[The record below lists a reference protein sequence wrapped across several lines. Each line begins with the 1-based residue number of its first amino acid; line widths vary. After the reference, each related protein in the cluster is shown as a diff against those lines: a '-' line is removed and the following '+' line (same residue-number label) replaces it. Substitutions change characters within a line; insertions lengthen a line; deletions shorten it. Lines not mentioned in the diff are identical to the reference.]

1 MKNNRAYVPVD
12 VVSLHQD
19 FDVWYADGEAF
30 LKFTGPWSSER
41 DKVTIFGRMG
51 GEMGCIKPDPKALAY
66 YLKLERWEYV
76 FHTRR
81 IFKDYYVNG
90 MRWQINGS
98 LSNPPLDFLLE
109 DEREEGD
116 LVKDVHVRVVDFKNR
131 GQCFEVR
138 SKDVAK
144 LRIAVAAVVA
154 MAVKEEYRGL
164 SEGLDAKNASR
175 LKRMKN
181 WIFSGKGKTY
191 EELLADEA
199 LTQGL

>member
-1 MKNNRAYVPVD
+1 MKTNRAYIPVD
-12 VVSLHQD
+12 AVSRHQD
-19 FDVWYADGEAF
+19 FDAWYADGETF
-30 LKFTGPWSSER
+30 LKFTGSWSCER

-98 LSNPPLDFLLE
+98 ISEPPLDFLLE
-109 DEREEGD
+109 DEHEEGD
-116 LVKDVHVRVVDFKNR
+116 LVKDVHVSVVDLKGR

-138 SKDVAK
+138 S
-144 LRIAVAAVVA
+144 
-154 MAVKEEYRGL
+154 
-164 SEGLDAKNASR
+164 
-175 LKRMKN
+175 
-181 WIFSGKGKTY
+181 
-191 EELLADEA
+191 
-199 LTQGL
+199 